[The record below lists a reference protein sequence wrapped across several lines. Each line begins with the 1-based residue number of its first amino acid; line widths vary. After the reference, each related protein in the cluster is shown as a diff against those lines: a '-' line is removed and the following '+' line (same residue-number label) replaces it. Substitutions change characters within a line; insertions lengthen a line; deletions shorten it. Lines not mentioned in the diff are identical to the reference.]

1 MERTSSKYRSK
12 FRIHLV
18 GLITPSGCFIGFSR
32 KRGLIK
38 DMALQFPEL
47 CKMHSLLGLHVSNMN
62 CRMPYYTGSFKIK

>member
-18 GLITPSGCFIGFSR
+18 GLITPSGSFIDFSC

-38 DMALQFPEL
+38 DMALQLPEI
-47 CKMHSLLGLHVSNMN
+47 CKMHSFRGLHLSI
-62 CRMPYYTGSFKIK
+62 R